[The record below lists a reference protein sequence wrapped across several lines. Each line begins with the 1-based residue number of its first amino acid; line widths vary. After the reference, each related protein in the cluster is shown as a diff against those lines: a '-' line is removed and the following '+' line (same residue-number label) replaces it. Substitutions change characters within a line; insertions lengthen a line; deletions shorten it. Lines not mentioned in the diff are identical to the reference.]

1 MAGVLKEHVG
11 QLCKTQHCPT
21 QSVQGIQNFPLPKP
35 PALHDN
41 NDDDDTQVIKQ
52 SGRGVDP
59 SHAAM
64 ESTRGADHS
73 VMGPDGS
80 EYQTA
85 QQQQQQHVT
94 DQLGSLSVHHGE
106 ACTQQGMI

>member
-1 MAGVLKEHVG
+1 MAGVLTEHLC
-11 QLCKTQHCPT
+11 QLCKSQHCPT
-21 QSVQGIQNFPLPKP
+21 QAVQGIQSVMSKT
-35 PALHDN
+35 PALHDD
-41 NDDDDTQVIKQ
+41 DDDDTQVIKQ
-52 SGRGVDP
+52 SGRGGDP
-59 SHAAM
+59 PNAVM

-94 DQLGSLSVHHGE
+94 DQLGNLSVHHGE

>member
-1 MAGVLKEHVG
+1 V
-11 QLCKTQHCPT
+11 QCI
-21 QSVQGIQNFPLPKP
+21 QSVISKI
-35 PALHDN
+35 PALHD
-41 NDDDDTQVIKQ
+41 DDDDTQVIKQ
-52 SGRGVDP
+52 SGRGGDP
-59 SHAAM
+59 PNAVM

-94 DQLGSLSVHHGE
+94 DQLGNLSVHHGE